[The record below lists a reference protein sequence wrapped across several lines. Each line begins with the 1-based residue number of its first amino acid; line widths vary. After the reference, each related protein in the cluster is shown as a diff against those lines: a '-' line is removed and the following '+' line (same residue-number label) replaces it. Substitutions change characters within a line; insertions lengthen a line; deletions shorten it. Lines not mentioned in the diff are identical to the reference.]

1 MPRILD
7 ENGVHT
13 HLVSDHF
20 HYWEEGGCTYHTR
33 YTTWELSRGQE
44 GDPWKGQV
52 ADPHIPDGPSGQSGR
67 NWRQDWVN
75 RGHIVVEEDWPQANT
90 FRKGLAFIDANHDQ
104 DNWFLQ
110 IETFDPHEPFF
121 APQRYR
127 DLYPRDD
134 AGLHF
139 DWPSYRRVQETPEEI
154 QHCRYEY
161 AALLSMCDAYLGKVL
176 DKMDELDLWRDTM
189 LIVNTDHGFLLGEHG
204 WWAKVVQ
211 PFYDEVAHTPLF
223 IWDPRYGCA
232 GERRASLVQ
241 TIDLAPTVLEFFG
254 IDWPP
259 DMRGVPLAE
268 TLAGDSEGGLSVVRD
283 AVLFGIHGGHVN
295 CTDGRY
301 VYMRAPAA
309 PDNQPLFNYTL
320 MPTHMRRPFS
330 LAELRAA
337 GMAGPFSF
345 TKGCPTLKIPVQQT
359 VADAYSFGTLLF
371 DLDSDPRQEHP
382 IEDAQVEERM
392 IGHMVRLMA
401 DNDAPAEQYVRLGL
415 PGP

>member
-1 MPRILD
+1 
-7 ENGVHT
+7 
-13 HLVSDHF
+13 
-20 HYWEEGGCTYHTR
+20 
-33 YTTWELSRGQE
+33 
-44 GDPWKGQV
+44 
-52 ADPHIPDGPSGQSGR
+52 
-67 NWRQDWVN
+67 
-75 RGHIVVEEDWPQANT
+75 VVEEDWPQANT

-295 CTDGRY
+295 CSDGRY
-301 VYMRAPAA
+301 AYMRAPAA

-345 TKGCPTLKIPVQQT
+345 TKGCPTLKTPVQQT